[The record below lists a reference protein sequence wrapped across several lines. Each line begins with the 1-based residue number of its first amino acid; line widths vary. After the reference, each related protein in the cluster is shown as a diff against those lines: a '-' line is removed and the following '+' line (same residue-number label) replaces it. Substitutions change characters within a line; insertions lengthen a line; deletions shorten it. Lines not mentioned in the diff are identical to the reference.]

1 MTNKT
6 PPALARRRVVKNKI
20 SGDATRITPRREE
33 VQHTADASV
42 GQATHGCGRQRV
54 IPAPIVNMLRGQP

>member
-1 MTNKT
+1 MKT
-6 PPALARRRVVKNKI
+6 KPAPLARRRVAENETTV
-20 SGDATRITPRREE
+20 DATRISPRHEE

-54 IPAPIVNMLRGQP
+54 IPAPIVNTLRGQP